1 MANDMV
7 LEVTGGIL
15 VTFALALL
23 AFIANRSGRVVIAA
37 LLAAAAWLFAGLDV
51 WIWFPSLRAFLL
63 VNIVAVSESMY
74 EATYT
79 FLIPS

>member
-51 WIWFPSLRAFLL
+51 WIWFWSGWGTRMPPRSPK
-63 VNIVAVSESMY
+63 V
-74 EATYT
+74 
-79 FLIPS
+79 